1 MSYVIISS
9 EGHSGERLELGI
21 MSMTK
26 LGVQDSAGKGN
37 QLDSDRELSLITS
50 GTLKF
55 VMDIESCH
63 DWKFSEQ
70 TRFIEV
76 EREE

>member
-1 MSYVIISS
+1 
-9 EGHSGERLELGI
+9 

-37 QLDSDRELSLITS
+37 QLNSDREPSLITS

-63 DWKFSEQ
+63 YWKFSEQ
-70 TRFIEV
+70 SRFIEV